1 MPVAT
6 ITKPT
11 GGATGSNM
19 TSPIFE
25 RAVEATFFL
34 PQRLKRLL
42 KKSER
47 QVPRGLKSAR
57 KIKNKGLIGTTEVVP

>member
-19 TSPIFE
+19 TSPIFSYLN
-25 RAVEATFFL
+25 AKEAA
-34 PQRLKRLL
+34 KR
-42 KKSER
+42 
-47 QVPRGLKSAR
+47 VR
-57 KIKNKGLIGTTEVVP
+57 KADSLRTEVRGE